1 MREHEG
7 EREIEL
13 VAVSEVS
20 GPLLDLE
27 RVGLAEE
34 EPRRVVG
41 LGERPPC
48 PQDLVRLRAEHRV
61 AATHAEPRDHR
72 IVAQLQVLV
81 DRVRDV
87 DAESGD
93 AAVEPEPQDPLELRR
108 DLRVP
113 PVEVGLL
120 RREVVQVVPAAF
132 LVERPAEP
140 PPKID
145 SQLFGTSSDQT

>member
-1 MREHEG
+1 MGEHER

-13 VAVSEVS
+13 VAVAEVP

-27 RVGLAEE
+27 RVRLAEE

-41 LGERPPC
+41 LCERPPC
-48 PQDLVRLRAEHRV
+48 PQDVVRLRSEHRV
-61 AATHAEPRDHR
+61 AATHAEPGDHR

-93 AAVEPEPQDPLELRR
+93 AAVEPEPQDPLELQSR
-108 DLRVP
+108 LP
-113 PVEVGLL
+113 G
-120 RREVVQVVPAAF
+120 
-132 LVERPAEP
+132 
-140 PPKID
+140 
-145 SQLFGTSSDQT
+145 STS